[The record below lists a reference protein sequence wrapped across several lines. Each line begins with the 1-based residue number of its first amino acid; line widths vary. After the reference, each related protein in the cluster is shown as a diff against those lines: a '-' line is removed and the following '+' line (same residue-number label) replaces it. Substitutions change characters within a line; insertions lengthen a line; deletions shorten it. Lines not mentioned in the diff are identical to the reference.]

1 MNYLPCRFLF
11 KYFKI
16 SSNTKEKK
24 IWWFSLRNVS
34 TPESWVG
41 VIVTDSHDWGSLKY
55 WRYKNWSLTDRGLF
69 WIWINFCSCPFLNYR
84 HFFPFPRMLSQMN
97 LSPSRV
103 LPSDRHLPPSCSG
116 RALLPWTLNCGWL
129 QMQSPPFTGLPG
141 HPIDQRR
148 GRHLPDAVGQWVVRF
163 SPLIVNQDPET
174 MITREDT
181 PVKQKNKNLKRK
193 GYDFHRQLEGESLL
207 YIKGRT

>member
-84 HFFPFPRMLSQMN
+84 HFFSISQNAVSDEFVTFSCTAFWQTSPPIMLRKGFAAMDSQLWVAPN
-97 LSPSRV
+97 AITPIHGPSW
-103 LPSDRHLPPSCSG
+103 PPYWPEERQTPAWRGWAMSSQIL
-116 RALLPWTLNCGWL
+116 ALNCE
-129 QMQSPPFTGLPG
+129 PRPRD
-141 HPIDQRR
+141 HD
-148 GRHLPDAVGQWVVRF
+148 H
-163 SPLIVNQDPET
+163 
-174 MITREDT
+174 
-181 PVKQKNKNLKRK
+181 
-193 GYDFHRQLEGESLL
+193 
-207 YIKGRT
+207 